1 MAYCIQ
7 VDIVW
12 TYIQIWL
19 KIIWPQELLVFQ
31 WRVLLIRDRMIPVQQ
46 SQFQKFH
53 MASVDSRKCLCHRCM
68 SNDKIEVQGSLRWF
82 KPATD
87 GTSSHKQMQAPMS
100 QHMASQTAGDAFE
113 N

>member
-1 MAYCIQ
+1 MAYRIQ
-7 VDIVW
+7 VDIVAW

-53 MASVDSRKCLCHRCM
+53 MASVDSRTCLCHRCM
-68 SNDKIEVQGSLRWF
+68 SKDKIEVQDSLRWF

-87 GTSSHKQMQAPMS
+87 GTSSA
-100 QHMASQTAGDAFE
+100 
-113 N
+113 